1 MVTWLSYPHMS
12 VWTFLPWLL
21 LLTDRLV
28 RRPSLL
34 AGAGLA
40 AVVGL
45 QFLSGHAESSFHVA
59 AGHGR
64 LLRAAAVA
72 GARATGRP
80 GRCARSLAFG
90 GAVGA
95 AARRWPRSA

>member
-45 QFLSGHAESSFHVA
+45 QFLSGHAESSFHVLMA
-59 AGHGR
+59 AAAFVA
-64 LLRAAAVA
+64 LRAVA
-72 GARATGRP
+72 GARATGAPVAARP
-80 GRCARSLAFG
+80 LLAFG

-95 AARRWPRSA
+95 AARRSPRSA